1 MHFSPRFPSQD
12 YKYFGTLEDTPENLN
27 LATSSQVPQLGE
39 TAGRFAGHIAL
50 RLVHD
55 HLLQMDVMK
64 YYNII
69 RSYVAKINGKVRDVQ
84 RVSWDFIF
92 SKI

>member
-1 MHFSPRFPSQD
+1 MQD
-12 YKYFGTLEDTPENLN
+12 TADNLN
-27 LATSSQVPQLGE
+27 AATSSQVPQLAE

-64 YYNII
+64 YYKVV
-69 RSYVAKINGKVRDVQ
+69 RSYVNKINGRVKEVLQ
-84 RVSWDFIF
+84 VSWDIF
-92 SKI
+92 VIFVLIS